1 LTKKCLSWYKVCFF
15 KLQIQL
21 AQYNTQ
27 FAVEHFKLV
36 EYNTSINK
44 HKVTKVK
51 NSDIG
56 YTDLRKEQN
65 NVYKHT
71 GVIIWAVTIIRF
83 HMTENKEDVAEVKD
97 IVGMMIQIFMGDTI
111 IAVAEVAMVVGKQ
124 QYS

>member
-1 LTKKCLSWYKVCFF
+1 M
-15 KLQIQL
+15 

-83 HMTENKEDVAEVKD
+83 HMTENKEDVAAVKD
-97 IVGMMIQIFMGDTI
+97 IVGMTI
-111 IAVAEVAMVVGKQ
+111 IMVGIAAVRQVVEVAMG
-124 QYS
+124 